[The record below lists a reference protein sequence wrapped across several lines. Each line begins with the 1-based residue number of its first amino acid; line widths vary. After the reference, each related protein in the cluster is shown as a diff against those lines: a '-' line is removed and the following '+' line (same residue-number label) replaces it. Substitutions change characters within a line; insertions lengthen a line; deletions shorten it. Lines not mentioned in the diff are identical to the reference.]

1 MPISQFGEGLQKVIS
16 FLPGTY
22 GTSLMR
28 NHALRGVFE
37 EMENQGFPSEVIN
50 GIKDSIDC
58 NLYFFG
64 NDVSITSMYL
74 ILVVSVIILIAIYIV
89 LNVWKGRKAN

>member
-74 ILVVSVIILIAIYIV
+74 ILGVSVIILIAIYIV
-89 LNVWKGRKAN
+89 LNVWKVRKAN